1 MIDQMQK
8 TLLRYRMIEPGEG
21 VVVGVSGGPDSLAL
35 LHGLIM
41 LRENWPMRLVAVH
54 VHHGLRGADADADA
68 DFVRDFCMAYE
79 VPFYLFEAD
88 VGLQAKLSGISFEM
102 EGRRV
107 RYEAF
112 EKVCEEEGCSK
123 IAIAQNMNDQ
133 CETVLM
139 RLFRGAGLDGLG
151 GIQPVRDDKFIRPLI
166 ETPRQ
171 KIEQYCEAHDL
182 SPRLDHTNFEPDYE
196 RNRIRLEL
204 IPYLEKQFNPRV
216 SETLSRTAALLRE
229 EASFLEGITQEA
241 FEASQLN
248 FEDSPFKDLDGR
260 TQGPAPEKSAGI
272 RLDDFSRMHPAL
284 RKRLIRKLAQTVSGV
299 LSDFSQSHVEAVESL
314 TSSHEGTKRFY
325 AGSLEVLRVYDT
337 LWMRRAEAQRAVS
350 LTQEGD
356 LDAAVDESDLWKI
369 QIREVDR
376 DTWLEIKND
385 PSGVAVDMDKLDG
398 VLTVRYRRAGDR
410 FKPFGMQGYKTM
422 KRFMVDEK
430 IPETL
435 RNKIPLVCDEKK
447 IIWVYG
453 YRMSEEARI
462 EAGTNR
468 IGWVTLVRRH

>member
-1 MIDQMQK
+1 
-8 TLLRYRMIEPGEG
+8 
-21 VVVGVSGGPDSLAL
+21 
-35 LHGLIM
+35 
-41 LRENWPMRLVAVH
+41 
-54 VHHGLRGADADADA
+54 
-68 DFVRDFCMAYE
+68 
-79 VPFYLFEAD
+79 
-88 VGLQAKLSGISFEM
+88 
-102 EGRRV
+102 
-107 RYEAF
+107 
-112 EKVCEEEGCSK
+112 
-123 IAIAQNMNDQ
+123 
-133 CETVLM
+133 
-139 RLFRGAGLDGLG
+139 
-151 GIQPVRDDKFIRPLI
+151 
-166 ETPRQ
+166 
-171 KIEQYCEAHDL
+171 
-182 SPRLDHTNFEPDYE
+182 
-196 RNRIRLEL
+196 
-204 IPYLEKQFNPRV
+204 
-216 SETLSRTAALLRE
+216 
-229 EASFLEGITQEA
+229 
-241 FEASQLN
+241 
-248 FEDSPFKDLDGR
+248 
-260 TQGPAPEKSAGI
+260 
-272 RLDDFSRMHPAL
+272 
-284 RKRLIRKLAQTVSGV
+284 
-299 LSDFSQSHVEAVESL
+299 
-314 TSSHEGTKRFY
+314 
-325 AGSLEVLRVYDT
+325 
-337 LWMRRAEAQRAVS
+337 MRRAEAQRAVS